1 MKKAITL
8 VILLILALPI
18 QAFAFNMSKSDV
30 EKSYFEDYNSRVREI
45 KEALKKLTPAACTN
59 VKVASE
65 KYNASI
71 NKYKAVVKS
80 KASKEVI
87 AKAKGQR
94 DSDKK
99 ILAAAKKECSLNIK
113 EIKQGTNAQLKELN
127 TYKGEL
133 IQRIIDHYN
142 GKDKLKEID
151 FKNQVYI
158 GLNYIDTT
166 FSSVLE
172 TLNTFE

>member
-1 MKKAITL
+1 MKKTIAL
-8 VILLILALPI
+8 VFLLVLVLPV
-18 QAFAFNMSKSDV
+18 QAFAFNMSKSEV
-30 EKSYFEDYNSRVREI
+30 EKSYFEDYNSQVREV
-45 KEALKKLTPAACTN
+45 KAALKKLTPTACAN

-65 KYNASI
+65 KYKASI

-99 ILAAAKKECSLNIK
+99 LLASAKKECSLNIK

-127 TYKGEL
+127 TYKGQL
-133 IQRIIDHYN
+133 IQQIIDHYN
-142 GKDKLKEID
+142 GKDKLKESD
-151 FKNQVYI
+151 FKNQVYT
-158 GLNYIDTT
+158 GLNYIEKS
-166 FSSVLE
+166 FSSILE
-172 TLNTFE
+172 SLNTFE